1 MDEVWGDEL
10 GEEGRE
16 DIGEEDRGLGDTG
29 ADEIE
34 RCGEDNNIDDIVYE
48 T

>member
-1 MDEVWGDEL
+1 MDEVRSDEL

-16 DIGEEDRGLGDTG
+16 DIGEEDGGLGDSR

-34 RCGEDNNIDDIVYE
+34 GCGEDNNIDDIVYE